1 MSFRFLLWTALISL
15 MISGAAGWFFTGKRE
30 PTPEQKTFMEYR
42 SILQDARTKAETGEA
57 EAWVAYG
64 KAMLKG
70 PETLRNPEQAMVWFR
85 KGADQGYVPA
95 QVEVG
100 KLYAAGLGVSQNYHR
115 AMEWFQLA
123 AQLSDNAEAHFQV
136 AEGYFR
142 GHGVPQD
149 YGTAVPHYLKAAEK
163 GHPIS
168 QYIIGSMYEAGWGVE
183 QDLIEAWLWYKRAE
197 PHAAAIMDHDPDYDL
212 KLAIK
217 RAAAQMNNSQK
228 LAAERRLAKIK
239 T

>member
-30 PTPEQKTFMEYR
+30 PTPEQKSFLEYR
-42 SILQDARTKAETGEA
+42 RILQDSRAKAEAGTGED
-57 EAWVAYG
+57 WVAYG

-70 PETLRNPEQAMVWFR
+70 PPTLQNPEHAMTWFR

-100 KLYAAGLGVSQNYHR
+100 KLYAEGKGVPQNYHR

-123 AQLSDNAEAHFQV
+123 ARLSDNAEAHFQV

-149 YGTAVPHYLKAAEK
+149 YGTAVPHYLKAAEQ

-183 QDLIEAWLWYKRAE
+183 QDLIEAWLWYKQAE
-197 PHAAAIMDHDPDYDL
+197 PHAAMIMAHAPEYDI
-212 KLAIK
+212 KLAIE
-217 RAAAQMNNSQK
+217 RAAAQMNDSQR
-228 LAAERRLAKIK
+228 LVAERRLAKLK
-239 T
+239 S